1 MNRDQRILEIL
12 KQIPS
17 VKIELKNNSAA
28 HAGHV
33 EHLGPD
39 GFTGETHYQLFLV
52 SPLFEGLS
60 RIDRQR
66 KINDLL
72 KAEFASGL
80 HALELQLKA
89 PSEVELK

>member
-1 MNRDQRILEIL
+1 MTRDQRILQIL
-12 KQIPS
+12 KQIPV

-33 EHLGPD
+33 ENLGSN
-39 GFTGETHYQLFLV
+39 GFTGETHYQLYLV
-52 SPLFEGLS
+52 SPIFEGLS

-89 PSEVELK
+89 PTEVELK